1 MARAARTDGDH
12 LPQRQITFYKA
23 ATGRGRSVSSDER
36 GGHFGVE
43 DGWHHDFV
51 GAGEQSRKAEARGRV
66 GWLPPPNGRN
76 RN

>member
-51 GAGEQSRKAEARGRV
+51 GAGESGKAEARGRV
-66 GWLPPPNGRN
+66 GWLSAPNGRN